1 VTIQLLGWFLLVDAV
16 AAVAA
21 ALAFFDSV
29 LRYVGVLLLARTP
42 IVACFEGN
50 RPRLAAPDRRP
61 VEWRTIFAACC

>member
-1 VTIQLLGWFLLVDAV
+1 MTIQLLGWFLLVDAV

-42 IVACFEGN
+42 IVASSKAIDPGL
-50 RPRLAAPDRRP
+50 PR
-61 VEWRTIFAACC
+61 RTGAQ